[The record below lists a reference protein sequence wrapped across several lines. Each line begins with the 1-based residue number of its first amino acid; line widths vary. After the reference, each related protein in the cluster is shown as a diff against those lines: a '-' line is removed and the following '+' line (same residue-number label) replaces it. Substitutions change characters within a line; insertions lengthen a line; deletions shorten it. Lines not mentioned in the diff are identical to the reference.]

1 MTADAEH
8 ARADAIRAEV
18 QAQYPELAALPL
30 DDLAASID
38 SNLRALTPAID
49 SGQPIA
55 QLEQLRAL
63 ICGNQKSLL
72 HIADT
77 VDLASAIAMLVLAP
91 TAGLAAIPIEIGVR
105 IGVYVARDGVGV
117 YCEGWN

>member
-1 MTADAEH
+1 MTVDAER

-18 QAQYPELAALPL
+18 QARYPELAALPL

-38 SNLRALTPAID
+38 SNVRALTPAID
-49 SGQPIA
+49 SGQPVA
-55 QLEQLRAL
+55 QLEQLHAL
-63 ICGNQKSLL
+63 ICGNQQSLL

-77 VDLASAIAMLVLAP
+77 VDLASTIAMLVLAP
-91 TAGLAAIPIEIGVR
+91 TAGLATIPIEIAVR